1 MSSRNQAHW
10 NIWNIWNGKIK
21 WYGSI
26 YSILISKSEKK
37 NTQWSKQAN
46 QQTKKHSTK
55 NKRNKKANIIE
66 ALTMTLVYI
75 FAWCTCRAEKPWHFH
90 CTSKMCKYWVVGFSW
105 TFQHKMC
112 LINLSWVEP
121 SISIHPFMS
130 KIIRTFVTQLAF
142 LSQISELRNLAGA
155 CKNFLSSSIFII
167 TLTEWDTF
175 NRCLSATDGR
185 HRLKMH
191 WTEVKQEI
199 YLSHWGFLSFSSQFR
214 SSWKWKFEDK
224 ALVAFSSSG
233 HRERREVEQTFFC
246 FYQLRSKC
254 KRAVS

>member
-1 MSSRNQAHW
+1 
-10 NIWNIWNGKIK
+10 
-21 WYGSI
+21 
-26 YSILISKSEKK
+26 
-37 NTQWSKQAN
+37 
-46 QQTKKHSTK
+46 
-55 NKRNKKANIIE
+55 
-66 ALTMTLVYI
+66 MTLVYI
-75 FAWCTCRAEKPWHFH
+75 FVWCTCRAEKPWHFH

-155 CKNFLSSSIFII
+155 CKKFLSSSIFII

-199 YLSHWGFLSFSSQFR
+199 YLSHWGFLFFSPPVPVIKKVKVWRQNTCRFFQLR
-214 SSWKWKFEDK
+214 SSRNKRGKTK
-224 ALVAFSSSG
+224 KN
-233 HRERREVEQTFFC
+233 C
-246 FYQLRSKC
+246 FYQLWS
-254 KRAVS
+254 